1 VHQGRVGVCQSG
13 GAARSYAWTD
23 LANPKKPGAPLL
35 ETWIVSAA
43 FFTNA
48 RSATT
53 TLCTGMVAA
62 CKFPPSQ
69 NVSVLPEAKCSFAN
83 HSMERLRSIMEK
95 LDSSTPVNNFTGGGH
110 FHVATTV
117 PSSYIPR
124 DSYVVTVVLE
134 NDSVPSGRNVG
145 LC

>member
-1 VHQGRVGVCQSG
+1 VPERRSCSILCLDRSRQPQKAWRTAPRDLDRICCFLHERSVSNDNVVHWDG
-13 GAARSYAWTD
+13 
-23 LANPKKPGAPLL
+23 
-35 ETWIVSAA
+35 
-43 FFTNA
+43 
-48 RSATT
+48 
-53 TLCTGMVAA
+53 AA

-83 HSMERLRSIMEK
+83 HSKERLRSIMEK